1 MQYEDR
7 IRRERPTMSKSFAKL
22 ADYLL
27 DSYVEAAFMTAS
39 ELAHALNLDAA
50 TVVRFSQYLGYAG
63 FPELQREIRDRVKGD
78 LLIRP
83 KQAEVADSAP
93 GIVAAAM
100 QELALALEHTRISL
114 DTEAMERLV
123 EQMGMV
129 RRILVLAEGP
139 AQPTAYSLVHYLE
152 QGGFPV
158 YIARAGVADLAR
170 TINTATSQDLLLA
183 MEIAGQAP
191 YIARALEEAQRKGIP
206 TAAIVGSA
214 SLASARA
221 AEVVLAAQAHP
232 SLGVGI
238 VSIEAIVYAFAQVL
252 RWRFTERFAGTEQA
266 IAELSSRIQRPF
278 ES

>member
-1 MQYEDR
+1 MEYEDR
-7 IRRERPTMSKSFAKL
+7 IRKERPNMSKSFAKL

-39 ELAHALNLDAA
+39 ELAHVLNLDAA
-50 TVVRFSQYLGYAG
+50 TVVRFSQYLNYAG
-63 FPELQREIRDRVKGD
+63 FPELQAEIRERVKTD

-100 QELALALEHTRISL
+100 QELALALEHTRITL
-114 DTEAMERLV
+114 DTQELVRLV
-123 EQMGMV
+123 EQIGQV
-129 RRILVLAEGP
+129 RRIVILAEGP

-158 YIARAGVADLAR
+158 YIARSGIADLAR
-170 TINTATSQDLLLA
+170 TVNTATGQDLLLA
-183 MEIAGQAP
+183 MEVAGQSP
-191 YIARALEEAQRKGIP
+191 YIARALGEAQAKGIP

-214 SLASARA
+214 SLASARYA
-221 AEVVLAAQAHP
+221 DIVLAAYAHP

-238 VSIEAIVYAFAQVL
+238 VSVEALVYTLAQVL
-252 RWRFTERFAGTEQA
+252 RWRYAANFAGTEQA
-266 IAELSSRIQRPF
+266 IADLSNRIQQPMD
-278 ES
+278 